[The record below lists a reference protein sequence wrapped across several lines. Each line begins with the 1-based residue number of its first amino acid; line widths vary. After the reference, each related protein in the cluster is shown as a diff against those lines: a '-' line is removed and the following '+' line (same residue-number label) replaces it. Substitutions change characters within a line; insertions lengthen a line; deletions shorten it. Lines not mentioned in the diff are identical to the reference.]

1 MPKKEPF
8 FYGTGRR
15 KTSSAR
21 VFLKSGKGLFTIKS
35 SKKTPKKTS
44 SPVSKDKVKNF
55 IDLKE
60 YFAKPEQI
68 QSVLSPLQV
77 LSLEKSFDVFV
88 TVKGGGFTGQAEAI
102 RHGLARAILKVSAEH
117 RPVLKK
123 KGFLTRDSRMVERK
137 KYGHHKARKSTQFS
151 KR

>member
-1 MPKKEPF
+1 MPKKETY

-21 VFLKSGKGLFTIKS
+21 VFLKPGKGLFTIKS
-35 SKKTPKKTS
+35 FKKTNS
-44 SPVSKDKVKNF
+44 SASKDKAKGS

-60 YFAKPEQI
+60 YFVKPEQI
-68 QSVLSPLQV
+68 QSALSPLQT
-77 LSLEKSFDVFV
+77 LNLQKSFDIFA
-88 TVKGGGFTGQAEAI
+88 TVRGGGFTGQAEAI
-102 RHGLARAILKVSAEH
+102 RHGLARALLEVSVEH

-123 KGFLTRDSRMVERK
+123 NGFLTRDSRMVERK

>member
-1 MPKKEPF
+1 MAKKDSY

-21 VFLKSGKGLFTIKS
+21 VFVKSGQGLFTVKS
-35 SKKTPKKTS
+35 AKRPSS
-44 SPVSKDKVKNF
+44 SPKHAVKGF
-55 IDLKE
+55 IDMKE
-60 YFAKPEQI
+60 YFTKPQQT
-68 QSVLSPLQV
+68 QSALAPLQV
-77 LSLEKSFDVFV
+77 LNLEKSFDIFA

-102 RHGLARAILKVSAEH
+102 CHGLARALLKVSDEY

-123 KGFLTRDSRMVERK
+123 NGLLTRDSRMVERK